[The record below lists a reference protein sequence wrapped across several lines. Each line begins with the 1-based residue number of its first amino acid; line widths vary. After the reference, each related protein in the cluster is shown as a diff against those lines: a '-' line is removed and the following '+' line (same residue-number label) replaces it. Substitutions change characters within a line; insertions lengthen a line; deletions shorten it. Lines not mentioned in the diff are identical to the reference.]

1 MGKVVYL
8 TGVPASGKSSLCS
21 MLEER
26 VPNTRVFRFGYELTE
41 LVKLRTN
48 VTQEEL
54 RSRTTHIVTPDDVAL
69 IDQKAVD
76 YAREHRSTSNII
88 IDTHALTREPF
99 GFRMTPLSHQ
109 RIVEL
114 APDFFVTMTATP
126 RAILSRV
133 TRAAKGR
140 PILSVAQLEM
150 QAALQGTISS
160 TYAILCGKPAFFF
173 ENENEGDLESIAQNM
188 IGLLGGEAARG

>member
-1 MGKVVYL
+1 MGGDLRPSSREPSGTFMGKVVYL

-114 APDFFVTMTATP
+114 APDFF
-126 RAILSRV
+126 
-133 TRAAKGR
+133 
-140 PILSVAQLEM
+140 
-150 QAALQGTISS
+150 GTISS